1 MPSTRRSSRLKSKQ
15 KQQSTLH
22 SLTRKI
28 NNLSP
33 NKKTFKTFVKKL
45 KQTRK

>member
-1 MPSTRRSSRLKSKQ
+1 M
-15 KQQSTLH
+15 LH

-33 NKKTFKTFVKKL
+33 NKKTFKIFVKKL
-45 KQTRK
+45 KQTRKNLKRMRKKSRIKKA